1 MKTTSI
7 LLSIIALFIT
17 ACNASEIN
25 QRLPLSTNTTTISEP
40 ILDPTL
46 DKNLIVTPTFID
58 DLDDQPPGN
67 AIQQFS
73 TNFEIH
79 SVSYRDIL
87 SGGPPKDG
95 IPAID
100 DPKYSTIKEAD
111 MWIADNEPVILLKID
126 NMARAY
132 PLQILTWHEIVNDQL
147 NGVPVVVSFCPLCN
161 TAIVYSRT
169 MNGEILDFGTTGRL
183 RYSNLIMYDRQ
194 HETWWQQATG
204 EAIVGDLTGSHLQAL
219 PAFIISWQDY
229 KNQFPTGD
237 VLSKETGFQRSYGTN
252 PYSGYDDVNNAPFL
266 YDGPQT
272 PGLLPPVARVLAVEI
287 NGESVAYPYTI
298 LENKPVI
305 NDTIGD
311 TSVVVFWTKGTAS
324 ALDNFEISKS
334 RDVGAA
340 VIYESLIDGETLIFS
355 MIDGKIIDLETESS
369 WNFFGEA
376 VSGPMQGKSLRP
388 IIAINHFWF
397 SWAAFRPDTQI
408 YNP

>member
-1 MKTTSI
+1 
-7 LLSIIALFIT
+7 
-17 ACNASEIN
+17 
-25 QRLPLSTNTTTISEP
+25 
-40 ILDPTL
+40 
-46 DKNLIVTPTFID
+46 
-58 DLDDQPPGN
+58 
-67 AIQQFS
+67 
-73 TNFEIH
+73 
-79 SVSYRDIL
+79 
-87 SGGPPKDG
+87 
-95 IPAID
+95 
-100 DPKYSTIKEAD
+100 

-126 NMARAY
+126 NVARAY

-194 HETWWQQATG
+194 QETWWQQATG

-237 VLSKETGFQRSYGTN
+237 VLSKETGFQRPYGTN
-252 PYSGYDDVNNAPFL
+252 PYSGYDDINNVPFL
-266 YDGPQT
+266 YDGPET
-272 PGLLPPVARVLAVEI
+272 PGLLPPVARVLAVAI

-298 LENKPVI
+298 LEDKPVI

-311 TSVVVFWTKGTAS
+311 TPVVVFWTKGTAS

-355 MIDGKIIDLETESS
+355 MIDGKIIDMETESS

-397 SWAAFRPDTQI
+397 SWAAFRPETRI

>member
-1 MKTTSI
+1 
-7 LLSIIALFIT
+7 
-17 ACNASEIN
+17 
-25 QRLPLSTNTTTISEP
+25 
-40 ILDPTL
+40 
-46 DKNLIVTPTFID
+46 
-58 DLDDQPPGN
+58 
-67 AIQQFS
+67 
-73 TNFEIH
+73 
-79 SVSYRDIL
+79 
-87 SGGPPKDG
+87 
-95 IPAID
+95 
-100 DPKYSTIKEAD
+100 
-111 MWIADNEPVILLKID
+111 
-126 NMARAY
+126 
-132 PLQILTWHEIVNDQL
+132 
-147 NGVPVVVSFCPLCN
+147 
-161 TAIVYSRT
+161 

-287 NGESVAYPYTI
+287 NGQSVAYPYTI

-311 TSVVVFWTKGTAS
+311 TSVVVLWTKGTAS